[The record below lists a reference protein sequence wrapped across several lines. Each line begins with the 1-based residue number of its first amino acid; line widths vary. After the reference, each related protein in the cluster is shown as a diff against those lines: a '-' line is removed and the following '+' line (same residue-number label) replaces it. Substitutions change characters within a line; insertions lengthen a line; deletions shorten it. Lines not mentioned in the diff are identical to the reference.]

1 MSHVWV
7 GIITLLIGALFCF
20 RGNVALRAV
29 MALWGAFVGFWLGA
43 GAASGL
49 SGEPL
54 LGGPIS
60 WTVALLVALLFGV
73 LAYAFYALA
82 VVIGM
87 GSIGLGLGTAITA
100 GLGVENSAVVI
111 AVGLLGAVALA
122 ILAVTT
128 NLPYVLLVVVSAIG
142 GAGAMV
148 AGLILVLGVV
158 TLDADQAAIQDAVG
172 TQWWWTVVHL
182 GLAVAGVVVQLR
194 SGARTDVRREWRQ
207 VEASRS

>member
-1 MSHVWV
+1 MSHIWV

-43 GAASGL
+43 GAAAGL
-49 SGEPL
+49 SGEQL

-60 WTVALLVALLFGV
+60 WIVALLVALLFGV

-142 GAGAMV
+142 GAAAMV
-148 AGLILVLGVV
+148 GGLILVLGVV

-172 TQWWWTVVHL
+172 TQWWWTLVHL

-194 SGARTDVRREWRQ
+194 SGARTDVRREWRS
-207 VEASRS
+207 VEARRS

>member
-1 MSHVWV
+1 MSHIWV

-60 WTVALLVALLFGV
+60 WIVALLVALLFGV

-111 AVGLLGAVALA
+111 AVGVLGAVALA

-142 GAGAMV
+142 GAAAMV
-148 AGLILVLGVV
+148 GGLILVLGVV

-182 GLAVAGVVVQLR
+182 ALAVAGVVVQLR
-194 SGARTDVRREWRQ
+194 SGTRTDVRREWRQ
-207 VEASRS
+207 VEAPRS